1 MKTITRIVITGG
13 PCAGK
18 TTAMAQIK
26 QVFTRLGYSL
36 LFVPETAT
44 ELISGGVAP
53 WTMPSVLEYQF
64 IQLRLQLEKEKLFYE
79 AAEKLSGDRVIIIYD
94 RGTMDNKAYMT
105 PEDFSAM
112 LNMASLTEKQLLDS
126 YDAVFHL
133 TTAARGAEQF
143 YTLGNNST
151 RTETPEQAAFIDEQL
166 SFAWSSHPT
175 FKIIESHTDF
185 NSKIQK
191 LINEMAAFLN
201 EKV

>member
-26 QVFTRLGYSL
+26 QVFTRLSYSL

-79 AAEKLSGDRVIIIYD
+79 AAEKLAGEKVIIIYD

-105 PEDFSAM
+105 PEDFSTM
-112 LNMASLTEKQLLDS
+112 LDMASLTEKQLLDS